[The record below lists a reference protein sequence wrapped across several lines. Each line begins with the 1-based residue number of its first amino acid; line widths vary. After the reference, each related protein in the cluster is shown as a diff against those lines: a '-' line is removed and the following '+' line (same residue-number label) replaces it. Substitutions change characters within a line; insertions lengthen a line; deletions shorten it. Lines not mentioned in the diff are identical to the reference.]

1 MPFEKKTSM
10 DYAIT
15 ELMRRV
21 NDDTKRLRLLEQRS
35 VAMDSRVASLE
46 QTLLEQFKKVN
57 QAFDRLSQKI
67 DESNDRIAKIEDD
80 TKKLVR
86 QMDRV
91 ASKTELREIQGF
103 IDLINPIKSNFVTK
117 PEIERMLKEKL
128 GK

>member
-1 MPFEKKTSM
+1 MPFEKKTSA

-35 VAMDSRVASLE
+35 VAMESRVASLE
-46 QTLLEQFKKVN
+46 QTLLEQFKKIN

-67 DESNDRIAKIEDD
+67 DESNDRISKIEDD
-80 TKKLVR
+80 TKKLVK
-86 QMDRV
+86 QMERV

-103 IDLINPIKSNFVTK
+103 IDLINPVKSNFVTK
-117 PEIERMLKEKL
+117 PEIERMLEEKL

>member
-1 MPFEKKTSM
+1 MPFEKKTSV

-46 QTLLEQFKKVN
+46 QTLLEQFKKIN

-67 DESNDRIAKIEDD
+67 DESNDRISKIEDD

-117 PEIERMLKEKL
+117 PEIERMLEEKL

>member
-46 QTLLEQFKKVN
+46 QTLLEQFKKIN

-67 DESNDRIAKIEDD
+67 DESNDRISKIEDD
-80 TKKLVR
+80 TKKLMR

-91 ASKTELREIQGF
+91 ASKTELREMQGF

-117 PEIERMLKEKL
+117 PEIERMLEEKL